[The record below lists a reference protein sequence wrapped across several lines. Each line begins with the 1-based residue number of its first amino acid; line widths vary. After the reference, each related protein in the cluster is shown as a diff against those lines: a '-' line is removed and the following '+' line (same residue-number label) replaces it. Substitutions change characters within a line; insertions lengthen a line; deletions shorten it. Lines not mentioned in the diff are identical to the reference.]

1 MSYLYVKKTWQC
13 HELNTIP
20 QSTYLHNQCC
30 FLLHHATVQK
40 REKTRYY
47 NGQSMALTVWK
58 ISKFGY
64 PGLSQDNLEVIVNC
78 AIESVSSAG
87 AMLLLS
93 LRIILDM
100 LRIIMR
106 LPGINEGLK
115 YTNFAKSKT
124 LSRDSA
130 IKLRVGPNVYIG
142 SVVQWLSSQKL

>member
-1 MSYLYVKKTWQC
+1 
-13 HELNTIP
+13 
-20 QSTYLHNQCC
+20 
-30 FLLHHATVQK
+30 
-40 REKTRYY
+40 
-47 NGQSMALTVWK
+47 
-58 ISKFGY
+58 
-64 PGLSQDNLEVIVNC
+64 VNC